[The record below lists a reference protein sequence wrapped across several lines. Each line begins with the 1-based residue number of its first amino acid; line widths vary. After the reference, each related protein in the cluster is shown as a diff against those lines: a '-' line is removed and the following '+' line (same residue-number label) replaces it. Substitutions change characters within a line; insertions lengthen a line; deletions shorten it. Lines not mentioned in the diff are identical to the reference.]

1 MNTSINP
8 LYVPKEYDYDEFEDE
23 INISPSTEGELF
35 SEYQDLINQRN
46 SQRQSLHNAG
56 VHELTIERDTV
67 QEIEKNSIWTCLS
80 TPSMNSDP
88 FWEEDLISKE
98 RRGDRD
104 YAIYSDDLDLFT
116 RTLQR
121 ILNEYPIAPDKADV
135 EQIASRIANTERSGL
150 LRLITEE
157 TIGSQKSRNSKG
169 LLGAIIAVHWLEETY
184 EEPKLIFS
192 IDDPRTRRWL
202 NFGDSNRRSD
212 FVVLQPDSQGGLE
225 MEIVEVKSLNEPD
238 QAFKV
243 QEKDGD
249 HIVEGDAAD
258 QLAETTNTIRGLF
271 EGEDNITTPPRRE
284 ALREQLYYELIG
296 RGVPGDKNEW
306 VERINNVFRGDE
318 QLLVTS
324 RITSVEINN
333 QSASEST
340 VDCVTDE
347 MQNIKVTRLPKDTI
361 VRLIMNGTD
370 EFGDEDSKLDETSSD
385 DLDDADDDQSEA
397 SETSD
402 DDEEPDTSEHA
413 GEVIETNES
422 DGEFNSATPL
432 NTPRM

>member
-1 MNTSINP
+1 
-8 LYVPKEYDYDEFEDE
+8 
-23 INISPSTEGELF
+23 
-35 SEYQDLINQRN
+35 
-46 SQRQSLHNAG
+46 
-56 VHELTIERDTV
+56 
-67 QEIEKNSIWTCLS
+67 
-80 TPSMNSDP
+80 
-88 FWEEDLISKE
+88 
-98 RRGDRD
+98 
-104 YAIYSDDLDLFT
+104 
-116 RTLQR
+116 
-121 ILNEYPIAPDKADV
+121 
-135 EQIASRIANTERSGL
+135 
-150 LRLITEE
+150 
-157 TIGSQKSRNSKG
+157 
-169 LLGAIIAVHWLEETY
+169 
-184 EEPKLIFS
+184 
-192 IDDPRTRRWL
+192 
-202 NFGDSNRRSD
+202 
-212 FVVLQPDSQGGLE
+212 
-225 MEIVEVKSLNEPD
+225 
-238 QAFKV
+238 
-243 QEKDGD
+243 
-249 HIVEGDAAD
+249 
-258 QLAETTNTIRGLF
+258 LF